1 MTGSLMM
8 EAGLWVRM
16 ALAVHVAFG
25 SGGDQ

>member
-8 EAGLWVRM
+8 EAGLWVLM

-25 SGGDQ
+25 AGGGK